1 MADGCRGAPRDGARH
16 AGRAVVLSL
25 TFVFVLA
32 AVVISA
38 GLVTYTAWNHD
49 PKNGLFAI
57 AFAVLSTRAVL
68 SWVAWSNQPSAG
80 SFQQDREGRKT
91 ADEATP

>member
-1 MADGCRGAPRDGARH
+1 MADGRRGAPGDGARH

-25 TFVFVLA
+25 TFIFVLA

-38 GLVTYTAWNHD
+38 GLVAYTAWNHD
-49 PKNGLFAI
+49 SKNGLFAI

-68 SWVAWSNQPSAG
+68 SWVAWSNQSSAV

-91 ADEATP
+91 ADEAAP

>member
-1 MADGCRGAPRDGARH
+1 MADGRRGASGDGARH
-16 AGRAVVLSL
+16 AGRTVVLSL
-25 TFVFVLA
+25 TFVLVLA

-49 PKNGLFAI
+49 PKNGRFAI

-68 SWVAWSNQPSAG
+68 SWVAWSNQSSAV
-80 SFQQDREGRKT
+80 SIQQDREGRKT
-91 ADEATP
+91 ADEAAP